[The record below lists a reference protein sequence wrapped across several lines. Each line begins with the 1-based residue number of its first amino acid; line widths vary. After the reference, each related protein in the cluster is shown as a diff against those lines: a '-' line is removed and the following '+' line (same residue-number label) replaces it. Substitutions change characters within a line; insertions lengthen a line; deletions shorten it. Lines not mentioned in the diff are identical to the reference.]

1 MFECI
6 VFHES
11 NMKYL
16 NLLPC
21 KLCPSDNYL
30 MQNLNEQQ
38 QDQIFM
44 QLAFDP
50 NFKNYIYYTVCFF
63 ITW

>member
-1 MFECI
+1 
-6 VFHES
+6 
-11 NMKYL
+11 MKYL

-50 NFKNYIYYTVCFF
+50 NFKNYIYSVFF
-63 ITW
+63 HHLVNYVFYLF